1 MTDVMLNVIA
11 DLLEYPTKWIKRK
24 REIEEIVIN
33 LTSSRAY
40 LLKEFLEEVS
50 NYNELDLE
58 EIYVKTFD
66 NNDYITLNISYYIT
80 GEEKNRVNLPKRG
93 LLLVW
98 LKERVKDY
106 MREDLPDYLPTLL
119 RYLGSKYDEEVKKL
133 IQNPLKTLQ
142 SRLKEHKSVF
152 YPLITLAIL
161 ELYGGEVN
169 G

>member
-1 MTDVMLNVIA
+1 MTNVMLNVIA

-24 REIEEIVIN
+24 REIEEIVNN

-93 LLLVW
+93 LLLV
-98 LKERVKDY
+98 
-106 MREDLPDYLPTLL
+106 
-119 RYLGSKYDEEVKKL
+119 
-133 IQNPLKTLQ
+133 
-142 SRLKEHKSVF
+142 
-152 YPLITLAIL
+152 
-161 ELYGGEVN
+161 
-169 G
+169 